1 VETGPGFA
9 LRSRG
14 GGTHVTALTRG
25 MLKVDLDERVFRGTP
40 AASLEPQRLGAEV
53 ELIPVEAGT
62 GRRCGIDSEGTLS
75 TLPFLRRYGN
85 KQGWLESLTQ
95 KGTPC
100 FTLSSGGT
108 LTFEPGGQLEYSSPP
123 FRSASAL
130 LAVLRGVIL
139 PLRAAAAGEGIDL
152 LAVGLDPYNSEER
165 APMLLRAR
173 RYERMAEYLARRGPA
188 GARMMRQTAAFQISV
203 DFDDEPWLRW
213 RVLNAA
219 APFFV
224 AIFAN
229 SPIYDGERTGHQSSR
244 ADLWRKLDPA
254 RTGLPY
260 HEDAPIQA
268 YLEFALDAP
277 AILLPTI
284 EGEHK
289 PFGEWLLGATP
300 TSEEWQD
307 HLSTLFPEVRPRGHL
322 ELRSID
328 AIAPDWYAAPLALA
342 AGILYDSRA
351 LRAAADLLPQPDLA
365 LLERAGRLGVHD
377 ADIASTSADLFELAL
392 VGCAG
397 LGPAYFHP
405 SDVEEAR
412 AYFDRYTR
420 RARAPADDLLRN
432 AIAA

>member
-1 VETGPGFA
+1 
-9 LRSRG
+9 
-14 GGTHVTALTRG
+14 VTRLIRRVLEA
-25 MLKVDLDERVFRGTP
+25 DLGERVFGGAP
-40 AASLEPQRLGAEV
+40 AASLGPDRLGAEV
-53 ELIPVEAGT
+53 ELIPFEAGT

-75 TLPFLRRYGN
+75 TLPFLRGYGS
-85 KQGWLESLTQ
+85 KQSWRESLTQ

-100 FTLSSGGT
+100 FTLPCGGT

-139 PLRAAAAGEGIDL
+139 PLRAAAATEGIDL
-152 LAVGLDPYNSEER
+152 LPIGLDPYNSEER
-165 APMLLRAR
+165 APMLIHAR
-173 RYERMAEYLARRGPA
+173 RYDRMAEYLARRGPA

-203 DFDDEPWLRW
+203 DFGEERWLRW

-229 SPIYDGERTGHQSSR
+229 SPIYAGRRTGHQSSR
-244 ADLWRKLDPA
+244 ADVWRKLDPA

-260 HEDAPIQA
+260 DEHTPVEA
-268 YLEFALDAP
+268 YLKFALDAP
-277 AILLPTI
+277 AILLPAVDD
-284 EGEHK
+284 EQR
-289 PFGEWLLGATP
+289 PFGEWLARANP
-300 TSEEWQD
+300 SREEWQD

-322 ELRSID
+322 ELRSAD

-342 AGILYDSRA
+342 AGILYHPGA
-351 LRAAADLLPQPDLA
+351 LRSAADLLPPPDLS

-377 ADIASTSADLFELAL
+377 PEIASTSADLFEIAMA
-392 VGCAG
+392 GCAG

-405 SDVEEAR
+405 SDLDEAR
-412 AYFDRYTR
+412 TYFERYTR
-420 RARAPADDLLRN
+420 RGRAPADDLLQN